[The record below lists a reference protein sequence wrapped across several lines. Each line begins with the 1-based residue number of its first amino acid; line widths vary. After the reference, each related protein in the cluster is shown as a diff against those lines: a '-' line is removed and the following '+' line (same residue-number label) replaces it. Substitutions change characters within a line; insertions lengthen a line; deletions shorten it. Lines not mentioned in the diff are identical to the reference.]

1 MNGSVINLRRR
12 QAFILLSL
20 LLFTAFCQFSCKVN
34 RAEEKEPNNS
44 FSGANAVEIGK
55 PVYGFF
61 NTFDDRDFYYITVAD
76 DSILDIELSGVK
88 GINHS
93 IAVWSGSH
101 KPAMVKLVDDN
112 RKSSPEQVLNFR
124 AIPGRYYISIQHGDR
139 DRAASNTE
147 NPYKLL
153 IVSREFSG
161 EESEP
166 NDAPDLSTL
175 LNEGEQLNGFYSP
188 SYNRLNSDR
197 DNLHREED
205 WYRFEVLPDNSDT
218 KVLNAEVTGVQGV
231 DSAMYLYDAAMQPLA
246 ESDFNGI
253 GQGEQINGA
262 GIKEPGLYYLMVCAK
277 GYQSNNAIPY
287 GIKYILTQHEPG
299 KEMEPNQA
307 IESANQLTD
316 QVEGVINHPG
326 DIDFYRFDAV
336 SGKRYRLELEA
347 YGSMDYSMEIYNDI
361 GVRVLTVNGSGKGES
376 EIFPN
381 ISSSKPFFIK
391 VSSGNYF
398 AGKSEGYVIK
408 CTELERDQS
417 AEIEPNDTK
426 DAAGTLSGD
435 RISGYTSKKGDVD
448 YYIIT
453 RPQRARA
460 EFTVKAPPRGKI
472 RLSVTDPLGYVIKS
486 VEVSEGGTSTL
497 SEIIDKKGYL
507 VVRSLKEDY
516 MDPYEISI
524 RWIK

>member
-1 MNGSVINLRRR
+1 MNGSVINIRRR

-61 NTFDDRDFYYITVAD
+61 NTSDDRDFYYITVAD

-93 IAVWSGSH
+93 IAVWSGSQ

-124 AIPGRYYISIQHGDR
+124 GFPGRYYISIQHGDR

-205 WYRFEVLPDNSDT
+205 WFRFEVLPDNSDT
-218 KVLNAEVTGVQGV
+218 KVLECRV
-231 DSAMYLYDAAMQPLA
+231 D
-246 ESDFNGI
+246 
-253 GQGEQINGA
+253 
-262 GIKEPGLYYLMVCAK
+262 
-277 GYQSNNAIPY
+277 
-287 GIKYILTQHEPG
+287 
-299 KEMEPNQA
+299 
-307 IESANQLTD
+307 
-316 QVEGVINHPG
+316 
-326 DIDFYRFDAV
+326 R
-336 SGKRYRLELEA
+336 
-347 YGSMDYSMEIYNDI
+347 
-361 GVRVLTVNGSGKGES
+361 GSG
-376 EIFPN
+376 
-381 ISSSKPFFIK
+381 
-391 VSSGNYF
+391 
-398 AGKSEGYVIK
+398 
-408 CTELERDQS
+408 C
-417 AEIEPNDTK
+417 
-426 DAAGTLSGD
+426 
-435 RISGYTSKKGDVD
+435 
-448 YYIIT
+448 
-453 RPQRARA
+453 
-460 EFTVKAPPRGKI
+460 
-472 RLSVTDPLGYVIKS
+472 
-486 VEVSEGGTSTL
+486 
-497 SEIIDKKGYL
+497 
-507 VVRSLKEDY
+507 
-516 MDPYEISI
+516 
-524 RWIK
+524 